1 MVTTAD
7 IIARFRTTPISII
20 RRTRVSDGPNSTWTE
35 TTLAPQDFSLYFST
49 FRSEPET
56 VVIGGVAK
64 VVEINLMGL
73 ITADIVG
80 TPTDE
85 GHDVVDEF
93 EYGDRRYR
101 VVYVRPYEGF
111 GFPGL
116 EMVQVG
122 CISSA

>member
-1 MVTTAD
+1 MITTAEL
-7 IIARFRTTPISII
+7 IQKFRRTPISII
-20 RRTRVSDGPNSTWTE
+20 RRTRVYDGPNTTWTE

-56 VVIGGVAK
+56 VVVGGVTK
-64 VVEINLMGL
+64 MVEINLMGP
-73 ITADIVG
+73 ITADIIG

-101 VVYVRPYEGF
+101 VVYVRPYENLGL
-111 GFPGL
+111 PGL
-116 EMVQVG
+116 EMIQAG
-122 CISSA
+122 CVSNA